1 MTKKK
6 KLLVIHLNEFNYNF
20 LLNGSKKYCCLNT
33 LKFLSLKKIK
43 TFTPDKEQ
51 DKNLDPWV
59 QSVSI
64 NTGKLS
70 KNHKVTNIGQKIT
83 SDIKQIWDLLADLGV
98 KCGVWGTMN
107 SAFKS
112 HKNIKFF
119 FPDPWN
125 HSSKA
130 YPKNLNSYLDLP
142 KYYAQNYLDFKNF
155 KFFSLSFLFFS
166 RLFFSKTIFYFLF
179 KFFFY
184 SKIILKRGL
193 KNHILFFLFD
203 IISLNI
209 FKKLTTEHKTDF
221 SLIFLNSL
229 AHFQHNNWDE
239 KSIEKDYFV
248 LTDEIF
254 RIILGISKDY
264 DDIFIFNGFTQKK
277 IKSEYI
283 LRPNNPLSFLKELG
297 INFKSLE
304 QNMTNGGQIFFSTV
318 RDKNKAIIILKNY
331 KCFGL
336 DVFELK
342 EFSNKRLF
350 YRIQIKSYQKIDK
363 NLFQNFS
370 LNKLS
375 TFFAYEK
382 SRKKRSKTISQQNN
396 KIFISNINFIKTT
409 GKHVNTGLFLYSK
422 LSKKYSNRKIIN
434 NNFIFR
440 IMKDY
445 FVN

>member
-1 MTKKK
+1 M
-6 KLLVIHLNEFNYNF
+6 
-20 LLNGSKKYCCLNT
+20 
-33 LKFLSLKKIK
+33 
-43 TFTPDKEQ
+43 
-51 DKNLDPWV
+51 
-59 QSVSI
+59 
-64 NTGKLS
+64 
-70 KNHKVTNIGQKIT
+70 VTCVC
-83 SDIKQIWDLLADLGV
+83 S
-98 KCGVWGTMN
+98 
-107 SAFKS
+107 
-112 HKNIKFF
+112 
-119 FPDPWN
+119 
-125 HSSKA
+125 
-130 YPKNLNSYLDLP
+130 
-142 KYYAQNYLDFKNF
+142 
-155 KFFSLSFLFFS
+155 
-166 RLFFSKTIFYFLF
+166 
-179 KFFFY
+179 
-184 SKIILKRGL
+184 
-193 KNHILFFLFD
+193 
-203 IISLNI
+203 
-209 FKKLTTEHKTDF
+209 
-221 SLIFLNSL
+221 
-229 AHFQHNNWDE
+229 
-239 KSIEKDYFV
+239 
-248 LTDEIF
+248 
-254 RIILGISKDY
+254 Y